1 MSKVLEFDFKDDA
14 LCQNMYPD
22 DEIIFH
28 DTKELEWWW
37 IPGTYKG
44 IFSHFNLTKTP
55 FMIEQQILDYW
66 ANALEPNGL
75 LHVFVPSW
83 EYLCRMAL
91 QEFIEPWV
99 KPMMLDA
106 SNQFTMRSLRILFNR
121 AGLRVLKAKTGEG
134 HIIKYGGEI
143 VLEQHYVVGAKHEEG
158 S

>member
-1 MSKVLEFDFKDDA
+1 MSKVLEFDEKDEA
-14 LCQNMYPD
+14 LCQGMYPD
-22 DEIIFH
+22 DEIIFQ
-28 DTKELEWWW
+28 DTKEPEWWFV
-37 IPGTYKG
+37 PGTYKG

-55 FMIEQQILDYW
+55 FTVEQQIIDYW

-91 QEFIEPWV
+91 QELIEPWV

-106 SNQFTMRSLRILFNR
+106 HNQFTMRSLRILFNR
-121 AGLRVLKAKTGEG
+121 AGLKVLKAKTGEG

-143 VLEQHYVVGAKHEEG
+143 VLEQHYVVGVKHEEG